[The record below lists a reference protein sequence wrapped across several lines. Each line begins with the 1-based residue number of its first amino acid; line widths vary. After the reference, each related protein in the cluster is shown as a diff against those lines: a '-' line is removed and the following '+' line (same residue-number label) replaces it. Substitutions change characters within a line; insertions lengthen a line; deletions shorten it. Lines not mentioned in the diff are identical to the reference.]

1 MRHIENINNKK
12 SNHSSELLA
21 SKIQPSNR
29 HVRPVYSV
37 VKYTVRLVDLKKNKK
52 RRILYLLSSHIR
64 LVQKIVENLMY
75 YCPLRLVL
83 PSPGPIKMW
92 GLHHSCKLMVTYCT
106 FGKNL
111 MGKIFPSLCNPIL
124 HSRLVSMSGSARDVA
139 SRNCC
144 FKFLVK
150 KAC

>member
-37 VKYTVRLVDLKKNKK
+37 VKYTVRLVDLKKKKK

-64 LVQKIVENLMY
+64 LVQKIVANLMY

-83 PSPGPIKMW
+83 SSPGPIKM
-92 GLHHSCKLMVTYCT
+92 
-106 FGKNL
+106 
-111 MGKIFPSLCNPIL
+111 
-124 HSRLVSMSGSARDVA
+124 
-139 SRNCC
+139 
-144 FKFLVK
+144 
-150 KAC
+150 